1 MRFCD
6 YNINM
11 TTMGE
16 EASLNEPRISNEEY
30 EALTKCQPE
39 VRYQYTLK
47 RLADTE
53 TMWSIVGDKNSFA
66 IQPFGKERLL
76 PIWSSKEYAQ
86 AFCINDNADCVS
98 IAITLD
104 SFEESVIDY
113 ICKEELLLN
122 VFPTAQESVGKIVG
136 LNTFAEDLSEI
147 LEDYK

>member
-11 TTMGE
+11 TTMGK
-16 EASLNEPRISNEEY
+16 EASLNELRISNEEY

-47 RLADTE
+47 RIADTE

-86 AFCINDNADCVS
+86 AFCMKENADCVS

-104 SFEESVIDY
+104 SFEESVID
-113 ICKEELLLN
+113 
-122 VFPTAQESVGKIVG
+122 
-136 LNTFAEDLSEI
+136 
-147 LEDYK
+147 

>member
-1 MRFCD
+1 M
-6 YNINM
+6 
-11 TTMGE
+11 
-16 EASLNEPRISNEEY
+16 
-30 EALTKCQPE
+30 
-39 VRYQYTLK
+39 
-47 RLADTE
+47 
-53 TMWSIVGDKNSFA
+53 
-66 IQPFGKERLL
+66 KE
-76 PIWSSKEYAQ
+76 
-86 AFCINDNADCVS
+86 NADCVC

>member
-1 MRFCD
+1 
-6 YNINM
+6 M
-11 TTMGE
+11 TTMGKE
-16 EASLNEPRISNEEY
+16 TSLNELMISNEEF
-30 EALTKCQPE
+30 EALTKCRPE

-47 RLADTE
+47 RIADTE
-53 TMWSIVGDKNSFA
+53 TMWSIVRDKSSFA
-66 IQPFGKERLL
+66 IQSFGKERLL

-86 AFCINDNADCVS
+86 AFCINDNADCES

-122 VFPTAQESVGKIVG
+122 IFPTVQESLGKIVG
-136 LNTFAEDLSEI
+136 LNTFTEDLSDI

>member
-6 YNINM
+6 YNMNM
-11 TTMGE
+11 TTMGK
-16 EASLNEPRISNEEY
+16 EASLNELRISNEEY

-47 RLADTE
+47 RIADTE

-66 IQPFGKERLL
+66 IQSFGKERLL
-76 PIWSSKEYAQ
+76 PIWSSKEYTQ
-86 AFCINDNADCVS
+86 VFCINDNADCES

-122 VFPTAQESVGKIVG
+122 VFPTIQEPVGKIVG

>member
-1 MRFCD
+1 
-6 YNINM
+6 
-11 TTMGE
+11 MGK
-16 EASLNEPRISNEEY
+16 EASLNELRISNEEY

-47 RLADTE
+47 RIADTE
-53 TMWSIVGDKNSFA
+53 TMWLVGDKNSFA

-86 AFCINDNADCVS
+86 AFCMKENADCVS

-104 SFEESVIDY
+104 SFD

-122 VFPTAQESVGKIVG
+122 VFPTIQEPVGKIVG

>member
-1 MRFCD
+1 MPFCD

-11 TTMGE
+11 TTMGK
-16 EASLNEPRISNEEY
+16 EASLNELRISNEEY

-47 RLADTE
+47 RIADTE

-86 AFCINDNADCVS
+86 AFCM
-98 IAITLD
+98 
-104 SFEESVIDY
+104 
-113 ICKEELLLN
+113 K
-122 VFPTAQESVGKIVG
+122 
-136 LNTFAEDLSEI
+136 
-147 LEDYK
+147 

>member
-1 MRFCD
+1 MWFCD
-6 YNINM
+6 YNIYM
-11 TTMGE
+11 TTMGKE
-16 EASLNEPRISNEEY
+16 TSLNELRISNEEF
-30 EALTKCQPE
+30 ETLTKCQPE

-47 RLADTE
+47 RIADTE
-53 TMWSIVGDKNSFA
+53 TMWSIVGGKNSFA
-66 IQPFGKERLL
+66 IQSFGKERLL

-86 AFCINDNADCVS
+86 AFCMKENADCES

-122 VFPTAQESVGKIVG
+122 VFPTIQEPVGKIVG
-136 LNTFAEDLSEI
+136 LNTFAEDLSKI